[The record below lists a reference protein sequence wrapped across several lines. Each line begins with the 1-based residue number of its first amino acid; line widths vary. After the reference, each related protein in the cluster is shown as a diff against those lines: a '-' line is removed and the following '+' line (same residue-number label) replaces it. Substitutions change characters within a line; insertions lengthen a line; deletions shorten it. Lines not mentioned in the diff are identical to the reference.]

1 MKVKMLGPV
10 TKGAFQ
16 EFGKDKVLRLAA
28 ALAYYSI
35 FSLAPLVIIVISI
48 AGLVFG
54 TQAVTG
60 QVQDQLRDVVGDQG
74 AKTIESMISAARK
87 PSQSIIATILGVV
100 TLLIGASG
108 VFGQLQDALNS
119 IWGVQ
124 PKPGRGIKGFIKDR
138 FLSMA
143 MVLGTGFLL
152 LISMVLSAALSAAS
166 GFLNHTFGLPP
177 MVAEALH
184 LIVSLLVIALLFAMI
199 FKVLPDAT
207 VKWGDVWTGE
217 IFTAILFTLGKF
229 LLGLYLGRAGTASAY
244 GAAGSLIVVLLWVYY
259 SAAIMFFGAE
269 FTKVYSKERGS
280 RIVPSKNAVP
290 VSEEQ
295 KKAQGIPEGGAGVAG
310 AKGKKPGKAPE
321 PARV

>member
-1 MKVKMLGPV
+1 
-10 TKGAFQ
+10 
-16 EFGKDKVLRLAA
+16 
-28 ALAYYSI
+28 
-35 FSLAPLVIIVISI
+35 
-48 AGLVFG
+48 
-54 TQAVTG
+54 
-60 QVQDQLRDVVGDQG
+60 
-74 AKTIESMISAARK
+74 MIGAARK
-87 PSQSIIATILGVV
+87 PSESILATILGVV

-124 PKPGRGIKGFIKDR
+124 PKPGRGIKGLIKDR

-152 LISMVLSAALSAAS
+152 LISMILSAALSAAS
-166 GFLNHTFGLPP
+166 GYFNKAFGLPP

-184 LIVSLLVIALLFAMI
+184 LVVSLFVITLLFAMI

-207 VKWGDVWTGE
+207 VKWGDVWTGA
-217 IFTAILFTLGKF
+217 IFTALLFTLGKF

-259 SAAIMFFGAE
+259 SSAILFFGAE
-269 FTKVYSKERGS
+269 FTKVYAGERGS

-290 VSEEQ
+290 VTEEQ
-295 KKAQGIPEGGAGVAG
+295 RKDQGIADAEPGVEGK
-310 AKGKKPGKAPE
+310 KGKKPQSAPVPSGLPAPQHAFAVAPPSRAELAQAEQAWSHIPKGAEIIHDKPWPFLSAAVGLGLLTGFLFKGEWLGRKKAG
-321 PARV
+321 AR